1 MVFAVAL
8 CAAALA
14 GDLTDGALLR
24 AQAPGQASGQPPAR
38 EIVQIRGD
46 LYYVRGGSHNTVFLV
61 TPDGIILGD
70 PISTEIATWLKP
82 ELDRRFNKPV
92 QVIVYSHH
100 DFDHAEGAA
109 VFGADT
115 QVVAHENVLRNLD
128 GQLHRLAGANV
139 DVNRNGRLERS
150 ESRGGYLSNFDRLD
164 RDKDDAITPAELNQ
178 EIRKP
183 DVTYNSRHTITLGG
197 RTVHLIHPGR
207 NHSDDMT
214 VMYFPAE
221 RAVFAV
227 DFIYPGTSPN
237 VQAASAYDWTPLREW
252 IGSIK
257 TVESLDFDTILP
269 GHGRPGTKADVTM
282 NREFLEELSAAVSK
296 EMAALKPLDELKK
309 TITLDKYSV
318 WPNFA
323 TARPN
328 HIEAAYANLRDY
340 K

>member
-1 MVFAVAL
+1 MV
-8 CAAALA
+8 A
-14 GDLTDGALLR
+14 GSGALQ
-24 AQAPGQASGQPPAR
+24 AQARGGRGTGQPPAR
-38 EIVQIRGD
+38 EILQIRGD
-46 LYYVRGGSHNTVFLV
+46 LYYVRAGSHNTVFLV

-70 PISTEIATWLKP
+70 PISTEIASWLKS
-82 ELDRRFNKPV
+82 ELDRRFDTPV
-92 QVIVYSHH
+92 RYVVYSHH

-109 VFGADT
+109 VFGAA
-115 QVVAHENVLRNLD
+115 QVVAHEHVLRNLD

-139 DVNRNGRLERS
+139 DTNRNGRLERS

-164 RDKDDAITPAELNQ
+164 RNKDDAITPAEMSQ
-178 EIRKP
+178 EIRTP
-183 DVTYNSRHTITLGG
+183 DITYSARHTLTLGG
-197 RTVHLIHPGR
+197 RIVQLIHPGR

-252 IGSIK
+252 IASIR
-257 TVESLDFDTILP
+257 TVEALDFETILP

-282 NREFLEELSAAVSK
+282 NRAFLEDISAAVSK
-296 EMAALKPLDELKK
+296 GIAGGKTLEELKK

-323 TARPN
+323 NARPN
-328 HIEAAYANLRDY
+328 HIEAAYTNLRDY
-340 K
+340 R